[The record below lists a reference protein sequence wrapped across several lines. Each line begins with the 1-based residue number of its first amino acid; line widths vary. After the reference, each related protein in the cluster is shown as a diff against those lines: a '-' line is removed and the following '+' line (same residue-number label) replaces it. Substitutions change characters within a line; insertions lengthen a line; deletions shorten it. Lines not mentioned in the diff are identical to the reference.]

1 MKFSEKITIFLGI
14 ALVSTFVIGLAWSI
28 STGLAGFWRGLP
40 FWVIIIIVLILLI
53 YDSLKAIKK
62 KNNN

>member
-1 MKFSEKITIFLGI
+1 MEKNEKLIIILSVVLFAI
-14 ALVSTFVIGLAWSI
+14 FVIGLAWSI

-40 FWVIIIIVLILLI
+40 FWVIVLFVLFLLI

-62 KNNN
+62 